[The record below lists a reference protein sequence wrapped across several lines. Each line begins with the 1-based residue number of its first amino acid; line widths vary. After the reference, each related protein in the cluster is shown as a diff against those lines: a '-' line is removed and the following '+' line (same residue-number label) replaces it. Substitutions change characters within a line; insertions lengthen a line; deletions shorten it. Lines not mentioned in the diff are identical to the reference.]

1 MRLNDARE
9 GKPVPRTPKIT
20 IADVDGYS
28 EEELKMVKNPISIL
42 DEFQS
47 LGDFKSQMQ
56 TLQNS
61 VVGLKAQGRPI
72 SNLLTNWMFLGN
84 PGTGQTFSL
93 RNNFVC

>member
-28 EEELKMVKNPISIL
+28 EEELKMVKNPMSIL

-61 VVGLKAQGRPI
+61 VVGMRAQGRPI
-72 SNLLTNWMFLGN
+72 STLLKNWMFLGN
-84 PGTGQTFSL
+84 PGTGKTFSL
-93 RNNFVC
+93 PIDSVC